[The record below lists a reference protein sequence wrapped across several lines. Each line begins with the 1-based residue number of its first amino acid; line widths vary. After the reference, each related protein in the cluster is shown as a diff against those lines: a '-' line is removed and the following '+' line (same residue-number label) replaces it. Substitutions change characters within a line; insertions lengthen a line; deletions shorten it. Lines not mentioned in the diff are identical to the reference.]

1 MGAHRAAEDVTD
13 LVRLAERLSSAGSQ
27 VRPDEEFRDRL
38 RQRLIAVASVHGI
51 NAEPGFRPPPPV
63 DAEPALLHPFPG
75 ARRRVPRRVTVI
87 SGTLAGLVAL
97 SGVGFAS
104 SAANPGDALYGV
116 KRSRE
121 TAQLTLA
128 RSAVARGQLHLE
140 FARNRLAEAAAAT
153 RDQRQLDLL
162 LNDMDSDT
170 RLGMKDL
177 GTAAATQHHPAP
189 LDLVDDF
196 ARAQHRELSAL
207 AGTAG
212 TPPLALQRIRTS
224 LALVDQV
231 GKRSTDLRGVL
242 RCAEPYPGDALGP
255 VARECPDPP
264 AEETTTPSDEP
275 TTPWPTRPR
284 SDSSKRT
291 SEAPTAATPTGSA
304 AGTTAGSPSST
315 VRRPSDSDEDFD
327 PTSAGQRMVPQS
339 GTTVPTPM
347 SGSPITP
354 LVGSAD
360 DTFGSVVVSPFVSE
374 ATD

>member
-1 MGAHRAAEDVTD
+1 M
-13 LVRLAERLSSAGSQ
+13 
-27 VRPDEEFRDRL
+27 
-38 RQRLIAVASVHGI
+38 
-51 NAEPGFRPPPPV
+51 
-63 DAEPALLHPFPG
+63 
-75 ARRRVPRRVTVI
+75 TVV

-189 LDLVDDF
+189 LDLVDEF
-196 ARAQHRELSAL
+196 ALAQHRELSAL
-207 AGTAG
+207 AGTFG
-212 TPPLALQRIRTS
+212 TPPLARQRIRTS

-231 GKRSTDLRGVL
+231 SKRSVDLRAVL
-242 RCAEPYPGDALGP
+242 RCADPLTGDALGP
-255 VARECPDPP
+255 VARECSDPP
-264 AEETTTPSDEP
+264 AEETSLPSDEP

-284 SDSSKRT
+284 SNSSNRT
-291 SEAPTAATPTGSA
+291 SEAPSTTPTGSA
-304 AGTTAGSPSST
+304 AGTTAGSPSGTGSQ
-315 VRRPSDSDEDFD
+315 PSEDDFD
-327 PTSAGQRMVPQS
+327 PSSAGQRMVPQS
-339 GTTVPTPM
+339 GTVPPTST
-347 SGSPITP
+347 SGLPITP
-354 LVGSAD
+354 LVGSVD
-360 DTFGSVVVSPFVSE
+360 DTLDSVVASPLVSE
-374 ATD
+374 TTD